1 MEMESDGLGS
11 VDQSKVVDLACSYLE
26 VAPHPIKFSFFW
38 LSDFLFDSM
47 KSNPKFSLKKASE
60 AFHLLESQ
68 AVFMIRFPYSTHS
81 SIISFNS
88 GILQRVDDSDL
99 WSIFNQLFLEM
110 GFESGRDGFN
120 VRKHGST
127 KQTLLRI
134 GRDCLLAKVECSM
147 ISSIW
152 KGVSEAG
159 VQVSLAELAHFRK
172 GHIGSVQRA
181 IDEFV
186 IQKLNG
192 DCTKEHLV
200 RIFFHWPD
208 AQDWQSGFQDPFVSC
223 QLQCERE
230 LEKVQ
235 LSQNELLQQ
244 LLHENQQRLRRL
256 RDENEA
262 QISRL
267 LRESELRV
275 SRLLKE
281 SEARL
286 VLIQAEHKGKLER
299 VATETFEPKNTMLDK
314 DKTNVEKT
322 AKEKMEETARSRMFM
337 PSALPAIPE
346 YRKYRRIWHGG
357 WRTIQSS
364 F

>member
-1 MEMESDGLGS
+1 MGPGLRSAAESEISRRWRELDQVHILQMEMESDGLGS

-68 AVFMIRFPYSTHS
+68 AVFMIRFPHSAHS

-99 WSIFNQLFLEM
+99 WPIFNQLFLEM

-120 VRKHGST
+120 VREHGFT
-127 KQTLLRI
+127 EETLLRL

-159 VQVSLAELAHFRK
+159 VQVSLAELADFRK

-181 IDEFV
+181 IDEFI
-186 IQKLNG
+186 IQKQNDGCPKKRL
-192 DCTKEHLV
+192 
-200 RIFFHWPD
+200 
-208 AQDWQSGFQDPFVSC
+208 DPFVWC
-223 QLQCERE
+223 QLQCDRE
-230 LEKVQ
+230 FEKVQ
-235 LSQNELLQQ
+235 LSQNELLQH
-244 LLHENQQRLRRL
+244 LLHENDRRLRRL

-262 QISRL
+262 QVSRL
-267 LRESELRV
+267 LRENEARV
-275 SRLLKE
+275 SRILRE

-286 VLIQAEHKGKLER
+286 VLIQAEHKCKLER
-299 VATETFEPKNTMLDK
+299 VAKETFEPKNTTLDK
-314 DKTNVEKT
+314 DRTNVQKT
-322 AKEKMEETARSRMFM
+322 VKEEMEETAKSRMFM
-337 PSALPAIPE
+337 PSAPPAIPE
-346 YRKYRRIWHGG
+346 YRKYRHI
-357 WRTIQSS
+357 
-364 F
+364 

>member
-1 MEMESDGLGS
+1 MGPGLRSAAESEISRRWRELDQVHILQMEMESDGLGS

-159 VQVSLAELAHFRK
+159 VQVSLAELADFRK

-192 DCTKEHLV
+192 DCTKEHL
-200 RIFFHWPD
+200 
-208 AQDWQSGFQDPFVSC
+208 DPFVSC

-337 PSALPAIPE
+337 PSAPPAIPE
-346 YRKYRRIWHGG
+346 YRKYRRI
-357 WRTIQSS
+357 
-364 F
+364 

>member
-1 MEMESDGLGS
+1 M
-11 VDQSKVVDLACSYLE
+11 
-26 VAPHPIKFSFFW
+26 
-38 LSDFLFDSM
+38 
-47 KSNPKFSLKKASE
+47 
-60 AFHLLESQ
+60 
-68 AVFMIRFPYSTHS
+68 
-81 SIISFNS
+81 
-88 GILQRVDDSDL
+88 
-99 WSIFNQLFLEM
+99 
-110 GFESGRDGFN
+110 
-120 VRKHGST
+120 
-127 KQTLLRI
+127 
-134 GRDCLLAKVECSM
+134 
-147 ISSIW
+147 
-152 KGVSEAG
+152 
-159 VQVSLAELAHFRK
+159 
-172 GHIGSVQRA
+172 
-181 IDEFV
+181 
-186 IQKLNG
+186 
-192 DCTKEHLV
+192 
-200 RIFFHWPD
+200 
-208 AQDWQSGFQDPFVSC
+208 
-223 QLQCERE
+223 QCERE

-337 PSALPAIPE
+337 PSAPPAIPE
-346 YRKYRRIWHGG
+346 YRKYRRI
-357 WRTIQSS
+357 
-364 F
+364 

>member
-1 MEMESDGLGS
+1 MKRIQVKKNPLQMEMESDGLGS

-68 AVFMIRFPYSTHS
+68 AVFMIRFPHSAHS

-99 WSIFNQLFLEM
+99 WPIFNQLFLEM

-120 VRKHGST
+120 VGERGFT
-127 KQTLLRI
+127 EQTLLRL

-159 VQVSLAELAHFRK
+159 VQVSLAELADFRK

-181 IDEFV
+181 IDEFI
-186 IQKLNG
+186 IQKQNDG
-192 DCTKEHLV
+192 CPKKRLV
-200 RIFFHWPD
+200 RIFFLWPD
-208 AQDWQSGFQDPFVSC
+208 AQD
-223 QLQCERE
+223 
-230 LEKVQ
+230 
-235 LSQNELLQQ
+235 
-244 LLHENQQRLRRL
+244 
-256 RDENEA
+256 
-262 QISRL
+262 
-267 LRESELRV
+267 
-275 SRLLKE
+275 
-281 SEARL
+281 
-286 VLIQAEHKGKLER
+286 
-299 VATETFEPKNTMLDK
+299 
-314 DKTNVEKT
+314 
-322 AKEKMEETARSRMFM
+322 
-337 PSALPAIPE
+337 
-346 YRKYRRIWHGG
+346 
-357 WRTIQSS
+357 
-364 F
+364 